1 MFVRR
6 AAVSDIPF
14 IGESLRA
21 ICNYHY
27 EGRPDLFRHDGVKYT
42 AEELVGVLKDSI
54 VLIAEDDGGQCGYL
68 IAQPREYSAD
78 DNRNKYKSIYVDD
91 LFVSPSSRHGG
102 AGRLLMQAIFD
113 EAKAMGCYNVTLNVW
128 EFPGSAMK
136 FYEALG
142 MKPMAHTM
150 ELILDKKEKTQMT
163 IGEFLINTKGEF
175 ESDLAELVAIDS
187 VAGEPD
193 GVYPYGKG
201 SAAALDAM
209 LSIAEKYGFRTENHD
224 YHCGSVLYGDSEKE
238 VGIIAHLDVVPA
250 SADGWSTE
258 SPFVLTKRGECI
270 IGRGTR
276 DDKGPALMGLYTMR
290 YFKENGIRLPFTIRL
305 VLGCDE
311 EVGSTDLE
319 YFKKVRSAPWF
330 SFTPDS
336 DFPVCIGE
344 KGIMSFTLCLGDAD
358 KSIVALHGGSVSN
371 AVPGDAF
378 IELTTDAD
386 VPAAEHITAVRDG
399 GTVRITAKGVTAHAS
414 APEHGLN
421 AVWLLADYLI
431 KNGLVPASDADAFD
445 FLREAEGEYLGKT
458 FGIDFSDEYFGYL
471 TCIGGVLSLKD
482 GKIYINFNVRFPM
495 SRSFEQ
501 VFAGVIETAG
511 SRGYEITDSNRGSSH
526 AEGYFKQPDS
536 PEIKALQTAFE
547 AVTKTHEKPYTMGG
561 GTYAR
566 GLANTVAFG
575 ASQSRYAGLLG
586 EGKGNCHDVDE
597 YISEKEVSEGIEI
610 YIRALQGLAEI

>member
-14 IGESLRA
+14 IEESLRA

-91 LFVSPSSRHGG
+91 IFVLPSSRHGG

-209 LSIAEKYGFRTENHD
+209 LSIAENT
-224 YHCGSVLYGDSEKE
+224 VSEPK
-238 VGIIAHLDVVPA
+238 
-250 SADGWSTE
+250 T
-258 SPFVLTKRGECI
+258 
-270 IGRGTR
+270 
-276 DDKGPALMGLYTMR
+276 
-290 YFKENGIRLPFTIRL
+290 TI
-305 VLGCDE
+305 
-311 EVGSTDLE
+311 
-319 YFKKVRSAPWF
+319 
-330 SFTPDS
+330 
-336 DFPVCIGE
+336 
-344 KGIMSFTLCLGDAD
+344 
-358 KSIVALHGGSVSN
+358 
-371 AVPGDAF
+371 
-378 IELTTDAD
+378 
-386 VPAAEHITAVRDG
+386 ITAAACF
-399 GTVRITAKGVTAHAS
+399 TATAKKRWESSHISTLY
-414 APEHGLN
+414 P
-421 AVWLLADYLI
+421 
-431 KNGLVPASDADAFD
+431 
-445 FLREAEGEYLGKT
+445 R
-458 FGIDFSDEYFGYL
+458 
-471 TCIGGVLSLKD
+471 
-482 GKIYINFNVRFPM
+482 R
-495 SRSFEQ
+495 R
-501 VFAGVIETAG
+501 TAG
-511 SRGYEITDSNRGSSH
+511 
-526 AEGYFKQPDS
+526 AP
-536 PEIKALQTAFE
+536 KARLC
-547 AVTKTHEKPYTMGG
+547 
-561 GTYAR
+561 
-566 GLANTVAFG
+566 
-575 ASQSRYAGLLG
+575 SQSAANALSA
-586 EGKGNCHDVDE
+586 EA
-597 YISEKEVSEGIEI
+597 
-610 YIRALQGLAEI
+610 RAMTRVPH